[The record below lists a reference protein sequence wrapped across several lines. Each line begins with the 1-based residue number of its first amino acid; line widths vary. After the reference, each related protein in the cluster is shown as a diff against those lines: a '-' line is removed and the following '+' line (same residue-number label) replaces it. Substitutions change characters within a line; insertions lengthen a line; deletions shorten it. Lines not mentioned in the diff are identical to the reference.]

1 MPLRSHH
8 FSGIVLGALALL
20 AISIVYGLHV
30 SAEEARVEAFVAP
43 KVTYP
48 GAPFVG
54 MPKTMENLLNCRVFG
69 KAKKRNSYYYIR
81 EEVTNTA
88 QLGSLRELYCF
99 ANEQDAKAKGFKTK
113 KKPPTL
119 ESAPTTR

>member
-99 ANEQDAKAKGFKTK
+99 ANEIVAGASSVTNK
-113 KKPPTL
+113 
-119 ESAPTTR
+119 